1 MILNDLAR
9 RATASPRLVA
19 FPDAPDERTI
29 RAVRTMVDEGMCI
42 PILIGSIPEIISVAS
57 ANGLSLDGIRII
69 DPSNAH
75 DTDACAAFL
84 LERRGHKGLSPADAR
99 ALAATPLYYA
109 GWLVAAGHADAA
121 VAGSLSTTGDVV
133 RAALWTVG
141 LGPGCSTVSSY
152 FLMSMQDAVL
162 LYTDAGVVPD
172 PTVEQL
178 VDIAAAACDNYEK
191 LTGDAP
197 RCAFLSFSTKGSATH
212 PLVDKM
218 RNAHA
223 LFAQRRPDIVS
234 DGELQADAALVP
246 AVAERKAPSSPLGG
260 RANVL
265 VFPDLNAGNIAYKLT
280 ERLAG
285 ATAVGPIIQG
295 LAKPYCDLSRGCSS
309 DDIIHVT
316 AIASAMVR

>member
-1 MILNDLAR
+1 M
-9 RATASPRLVA
+9 VA
-19 FPDAPDERTI
+19 FPDAADERTI
-29 RAVRTMVDEGMCI
+29 RAVRAMADNGQCI
-42 PILIGSIPEIISVAS
+42 PILIGSVPEIAAVA
-57 ANGLSLDGIRII
+57 AAHRLSLDGIRII
-69 DPSNAH
+69 DPSTAH
-75 DTDACAAFL
+75 DADSCVDHL
-84 LERRGHKGLSPADAR
+84 LARRAHKGLSPADAR
-99 ALAATPLYYA
+99 LLAANPLYYA
-109 GWLVAAGHADAA
+109 GWLVAAGHADAV

-133 RAALWTVG
+133 RAGLWTVG
-141 LGPGCSTVSSY
+141 LAPGCSTVSSY
-152 FLMSMQDAVL
+152 FLMSMPDSVL

-178 VDIAAAACDNYEK
+178 ADIAAAACDNFRSLMGE
-191 LTGDAP
+191 AP
-197 RCAFLSFSTKGSATH
+197 RCAFLSFSTKGSAAH
-212 PLVDKM
+212 PMVDKM
-218 RNAHA
+218 RMAHE

-246 AVAERKAPSSPLGG
+246 AVAERKAPTSPLGG

-265 VFPDLNAGNIAYKLT
+265 VFPDLDAGNIAYKLT

-309 DDIIHVT
+309 DDIMHVT